1 MTGTMT
7 AELIR
12 QANRMDRRDVESRHG
27 LHTGEPRLRPLLRAH
42 PRRTVPGD
50 AGKSYRPWAKD
61 YTDPGHPA
69 AVKDSPLRTTCKEC
83 RRIAK
88 TFPVRRTE
96 AA

>member
-1 MTGTMT
+1 MIGYGLFRPKYARVNHIYGPDFSAAGTNFIPLRSLCT
-7 AELIR
+7 
-12 QANRMDRRDVESRHG
+12 RRDGTRWS
-27 LHTGEPRLRPLLRAH
+27 
-42 PRRTVPGD
+42 
-50 AGKSYRPWAKD
+50 AGKSYRPWFKVYGDAD
-61 YTDPGHPA
+61 HPA